1 MLVRFYISKIIKL
14 NLIQS
19 FMMSQSH
26 ILQKFI
32 IFKMIMKINL
42 VKIVETIY
50 QKIKFIIL
58 MN

>member
-14 NLIQS
+14 NLILS
-19 FMMSQSH
+19 LMMSQFH

>member
-1 MLVRFYISKIIKL
+1 
-14 NLIQS
+14 
-19 FMMSQSH
+19 MMSQSH